1 MNFYLFELLFL
12 LSVFL
17 SLCLSLCL
25 CLSSYLYSF
34 LCIGLPVLL
43 SLFSFFLSRYHSSSC
58 FMYLNVYFS
67 ICFIISVS
75 LSLCPSVSLFLC
87 LLSIRLCVS
96 CLSVVLPFKLF
107 IFLTVSSLFLYS
119 PSFNLSKQI
128 PNCMLHI
135 RTIHL
140 QLAFFTAQQNT
151 YEPVVP
157 PKFMQPKKINDEKT
171 EINPDPYLNW
181 RRIA

>member
-1 MNFYLFELLFL
+1 VNFYLFELLFL

-96 CLSVVLPFKLF
+96 CLSVFVSLVYPSLCLLSIRRLTFQTVYLSYCLF
-107 IFLTVSSLFLYS
+107 SLSLLSLFQSL
-119 PSFNLSKQI
+119 
-128 PNCMLHI
+128 
-135 RTIHL
+135 
-140 QLAFFTAQQNT
+140 
-151 YEPVVP
+151 
-157 PKFMQPKKINDEKT
+157 
-171 EINPDPYLNW
+171 
-181 RRIA
+181 